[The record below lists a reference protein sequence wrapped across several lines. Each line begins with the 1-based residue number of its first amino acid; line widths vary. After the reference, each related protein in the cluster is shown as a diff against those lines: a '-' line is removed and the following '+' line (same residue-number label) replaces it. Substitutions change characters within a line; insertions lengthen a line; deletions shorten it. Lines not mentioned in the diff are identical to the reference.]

1 MKYPDKNIKAEKFTA
16 EMLPQV
22 SRTFNLAI
30 KFLPK
35 ELSRSVGLAYLLCR
49 IADTYEDSDILNP
62 SERQEMLLN
71 YAALLDDCNHY
82 DKDLVNSLENA
93 FVDCS
98 QPRQPDSN
106 QATAKNLQS
115 ADDLPSIRLVENLN
129 LVLSSVNTLP
139 ANHKKHIFNRAQEMA
154 KGMANYTMLASG
166 RESNVCFLKDE
177 ADWDNYCYYVA
188 GTVGHMLTD
197 IFSDYAGFSDTAREK
212 LHIFGRSFGI
222 GLQKVNV
229 LKDAVVDTK
238 RGICFLPQTF
248 IDRYGVSFPQ
258 LSGTGSKGDLSGL
271 VSAVVDVCRNHFQD
285 SLEYIKIIPH
295 KQLGL
300 RMFLIVPVM
309 LAAATMRLF
318 SDYPQ
323 HLLEK
328 GDIKLTRKDVW
339 RLVRRSF
346 YCKFSNRLLT
356 YSFGKI
362 YPG

>member
-1 MKYPDKNIKAEKFTA
+1 MQYSEKNINAEKFTT

-22 SRTFNLAI
+22 SRTFDLAI

-49 IADTYEDSDILNP
+49 IADTYEDSAILNP
-62 SERQEMLLN
+62 SQRQEMLLK

-82 DKDLVNSLENA
+82 DRDLVNNLENA
-93 FVDCS
+93 FVDC
-98 QPRQPDSN
+98 RQSDSN
-106 QATAKNLQS
+106 QASGENIQS
-115 ADDLPSIRLVENLN
+115 ADDPPSIKLVENLN

-139 ANHKKHIFNRAQEMA
+139 LNYRKHIFNRVQEMA
-154 KGMANYTMLASG
+154 KGMANYTVLASG
-166 RESNVCFLKDE
+166 RESTVCFLKDE
-177 ADWDNYCYYVA
+177 ADWNRYCYYVA

-197 IFSDYAGFSDTAREK
+197 LFSDYAGFSEDSRDK
-212 LHIFGRSFGI
+212 LHVLGRSFGL

-229 LKDAVVDTK
+229 LKDAVIDTK

-248 IDRYGVSFPQ
+248 IDRYNVS
-258 LSGTGSKGDLSGL
+258 LSQQSDSGFNGDISGL
-271 VSAVVDVCRNHFQD
+271 VSAVVDICRNHFQD

-323 HLLEK
+323 RLLEK
-328 GDIKLTRKDVW
+328 GDIKLARKDVW